1 MATKEELLKRK
12 RKNIENLKK
21 KNKENLL
28 VSTIK
33 MPFRGAGHIA
43 RTVGSTAMMPIK
55 GAGHVLRTAA
65 DTATMPLRGARNVV
79 KLGIGTARL
88 GGKIGYGITDKAI
101 KGGKSFVK
109 EMNKQSARSKERRK
123 QEGIGEYATK
133 PKPKTKPKT
142 ETKKTTPKSSD
153 KTTKSNV
160 FTKHYKTGKELGVMT
175 RSERRRY
182 DKEAAGRTYKRK

>member
-1 MATKEELLKRK
+1 MATKAQ
-12 RKNIENLKK
+12 LKK

-28 VSTIK
+28 VSTLK
-33 MPFRGAGHIA
+33 MPFRGAGHIL
-43 RTVGSTAMMPIK
+43 RTAGSTAMMPIK

-79 KLGIGTARL
+79 KLGIGTVGL

-101 KGGKSFVK
+101 KGAKGGIK
-109 EMNKQSARSKERRK
+109 EINKQSRRSKERRK

-133 PKPKTKPKT
+133 PKPKTKSKT
-142 ETKKTTPKSSD
+142 EAKKTKSKSSS
-153 KTTKSNV
+153 KTTKSTV

-175 RSERRRY
+175 RRERRAY
-182 DKEAAGRTYKRK
+182 EKEAAGRTYKRK